1 MENLVL
7 YLLKHFVFMGI
18 LWGGYRL
25 FVSGNTFHRTN
36 RITLLL
42 IFAIGMMCPLVNI
55 PLPYDS
61 IFAEKQIVA
70 FELSSSETQTESIVA
85 TGSDNSYSLTTLLW
99 IVYVVGILL
108 FLLRYLIGII
118 FIGRIVSRATLEKT
132 TNNKNIYV
140 TKKKVSPFSWFGY
153 VVISEEDMTK
163 GADNI
168 IKHELA
174 HVEFG
179 HSWDLLFAQLYCLA
193 FWWNPFVW
201 LLKNQLI
208 TVHEFQADQR
218 VIEQTTHPNEYRKQL
233 IHLCVGAERIAM
245 AHNFET
251 SNLKKRIYMTM
262 KNKSTAKAKWGY
274 AALALAATL
283 TMSLTST
290 ETIQAQEKEPQI
302 VVLGY
307 VTDDK
312 NPQPLFFID
321 GKEATKEA
329 ISGIPADNIGWI
341 NVLKD
346 EKATKMYGEKGKN
359 GVVEIYTQ
367 GNVPEEFA
375 KKAKDKKTFKLSN
388 SSGKAPVTSGN
399 MTVLKLKQESDTL
412 MSDSKVVDVKEVQ
425 VTQKVTAFKMNG
437 KEANDPLLLVD
448 GKEMEYTK
456 LADLGAENIQSIVVL
471 KDKKALEAYGEK
483 GKNGVILITLIK

>member
-329 ISGIPADNIGWI
+329 ISGIPAHNIGWI

-359 GVVEIYTQ
+359 GVVEVYTQ
-367 GNVPEEFA
+367 GNVPEGL
-375 KKAKDKKTFKLSN
+375 AKDKNTFKVLKTN
-388 SSGKAPVTSGN
+388 GKESVTSGN
-399 MTVLKLKQESDTL
+399 IKVIRLNKETDTLTTDSKVGITRTQITQKTTNLEMDGGASDTL
-412 MSDSKVVDVKEVQ
+412 LLID
-425 VTQKVTAFKMNG
+425 G
-437 KEANDPLLLVD
+437 KEA
-448 GKEMEYTK
+448 EHTK
-456 LADLGAENIQSIVVL
+456 LADIDPKNIESIVVL

-483 GKNGVILITLIK
+483 EKNGVILITLKK